1 MSRQTLLFFF
11 FFLVS
16 LFVFVG
22 LPVPG
27 IGQVFLRIDISDANV
42 NIAAYGKLALVTF
55 CVHPPPPP
63 LLADTRISIFMG
75 IIL

>member
-1 MSRQTLLFFF
+1 MSSTNVSPDAAFFF

-55 CVHPPPPP
+55 CVHPPV
-63 LLADTRISIFMG
+63 AG
-75 IIL
+75 